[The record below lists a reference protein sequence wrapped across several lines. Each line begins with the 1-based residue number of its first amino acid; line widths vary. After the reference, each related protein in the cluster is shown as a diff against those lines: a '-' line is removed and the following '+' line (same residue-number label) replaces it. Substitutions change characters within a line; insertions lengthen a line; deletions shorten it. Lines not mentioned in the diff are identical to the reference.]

1 MGILQFFLIVLII
14 GFVVF
19 LVQRYAPIPEEF
31 KTIIL
36 WAGIIVCVLILLNAL
51 GIFGHDWMIPKIR

>member
-19 LVQRYAPIPEEF
+19 LIQRFAPIPAEF

-51 GIFGHDWMIPKIR
+51 GVFGHDWMIPKIR